1 MKIIDMRCRPAY
13 LHDFFGANK
22 NSASYEAAKWLNK
35 RVGTRGNLEH
45 FAKSLTREGFL
56 AEVKNA
62 GLERAVVVGR
72 RTPSQQISNDFLY
85 EITNPHEEL
94 LGIAGIDPALDGID
108 EAIKEIDRSIDK
120 LGLAGIDI
128 EPGFAEPARH
138 ADDDIYFPIYEHLAH
153 KKIPLT
159 LMSGPTTPNPLFNDP
174 SHLAKI
180 AREFPTLAIICYHG
194 YYPNTHQLIG
204 VAFKYENI
212 YPVPDMYGFIAGS
225 EVFVKAGNTFLQ
237 DQLLFGS
244 SYPFRPI
251 KQSIDNFAAF
261 GFDDR
266 ILEKLFY
273 KNAAR
278 IFKIES

>member
-13 LHDFFGANK
+13 LHEFFGAVK
-22 NSASYEAAKWLNK
+22 GTKAYEGAKWLNR
-35 RVGTRGNLEH
+35 RVGTRGDDEH
-45 FAKSLTREGFL
+45 FKKSLTKEGFL
-56 AEVKNA
+56 DEVKSA
-62 GLERAVVVGR
+62 GLSHAVVVGR
-72 RTPSQQISNDFLY
+72 RTPSQRISNDFLH
-85 EITNPHEEL
+85 EITDSHKEL
-94 LGIAGIDPALDGID
+94 LGIAGVDPALDGID
-108 EAIKEIDRSIDK
+108 ETIKEIDRSIDK

-128 EPGFAEPARH
+128 EPGFAEPPRH
-138 ADDDIYFPIYEHLAH
+138 ADDKIYFPIYEHLAH

-174 SHLAKI
+174 SHLANI
-180 AREFPTLAIICYHG
+180 AREFPSLAIICYHG
-194 YYPNTHQLIG
+194 YYPNTHQLVG

-225 EVFVKAGNTFLQ
+225 EVFAKAGNTFLQ

-251 KQSIDNFAAF
+251 RQSIDDFAAL
-261 GFDDR
+261 GFDDH

-278 IFKIES
+278 IFNLDL

>member
-1 MKIIDMRCRPAY
+1 MKVIDMRCRPAF

-22 NSASYEAAKWLNK
+22 NSKAYEAAKWLNK
-35 RVGTRGNLEH
+35 RVGTRGDLEH
-45 FAKSLTREGFL
+45 FTVSLTQEGFL
-56 AEVKNA
+56 EEVKNA
-62 GLERAVVVGR
+62 PLERAVVVGR

-85 EITNPHEEL
+85 DITHAHEEL

-108 EAIKEIDRSIDK
+108 ESIKEIDRSIDT

-128 EPGFAEPARH
+128 EPGFAEPPRH
-138 ADDDIYFPIYEHLAH
+138 ADDEIYFPIYEHLAH

-174 SHLAKI
+174 AHLAKI
-180 AREFPTLAIICYHG
+180 AQTFPTLSIICYHG
-194 YYPNTHQLIG
+194 YYPNTAALVG

-212 YPVPDMYGFIAGS
+212 FPVPDMYGFLAGS
-225 EVFVKAGNTFLQ
+225 EIFIKAGNSFLQ

-251 KQSIDNFAAF
+251 RQSIDDFSAF
-261 GFDDR
+261 GFDDHV
-266 ILEKLFY
+266 LEKLLY

-278 IFKIES
+278 IFGIEG